1 MDIGRGRRLDIPFPI
16 PRKEHAMSK
25 KKNSTGEISFR
36 PYRSYFILSF
46 IILVI
51 LVAGWLLY
59 LAAALSGSDILF
71 PIVLLVCNTIVIIPL
86 CFITH
91 QCWVF
96 SSLHIIATS
105 ENITIKYPKSKK
117 NIHAQWTD
125 FCVAYAVNT
134 GPRGPLYLILSKK
147 PLSYEDQMLL
157 IRDEMTYPKDD
168 DSICFKTDYYD
179 ILKSWIQGK
188 IPLHEK
194 GITA

>member
-1 MDIGRGRRLDIPFPI
+1 
-16 PRKEHAMSK
+16 MSK
-25 KKNSTGEISFR
+25 KKTSTGEISFR

-59 LAAALSGSDILF
+59 LAAAMSGSDILF

-96 SSLHIIATS
+96 SSLHIMATS

-125 FCVAYAVNT
+125 FSVAYAVNT

-147 PLSYEDQMLL
+147 SLSYEDQMLL
-157 IRDEMTYPKDD
+157 IRDKMPYPKDD
-168 DSICFKTDYYD
+168 DAICFMTDHYD

-194 GITA
+194 GITV